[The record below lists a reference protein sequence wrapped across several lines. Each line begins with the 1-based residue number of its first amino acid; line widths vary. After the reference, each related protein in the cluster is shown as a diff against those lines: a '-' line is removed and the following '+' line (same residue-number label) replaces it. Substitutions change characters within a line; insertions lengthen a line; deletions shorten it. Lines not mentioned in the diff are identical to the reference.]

1 MYQSKNVKLNTDK
14 TTKEKR
20 KKENI
25 NKPKVKMSSSK
36 NPFLFFFNKSQ
47 YETKDLKKYQRKNV
61 KLNTR

>member
-36 NPFLFFFNKSQ
+36 NPFLFFF
-47 YETKDLKKYQRKNV
+47 
-61 KLNTR
+61 